1 MEKTITL
8 EEDELTTIRVLINI
22 KIEDVKFKIDEI
34 NLDIKRAH
42 FEDTVVELT
51 KCKNYWQD
59 ELNRYEELC
68 KKILQQS

>member
-22 KIEDVKFKIDEI
+22 KIEYAKFKIDEI
-34 NLDIKRAH
+34 NLDIKRVH
-42 FEDTVVELT
+42 FAGTVVELT

-59 ELNRYEELC
+59 ELNRYEELR

>member
-22 KIEDVKFKIDEI
+22 KIEDVKFKIDKI

>member
-22 KIEDVKFKIDEI
+22 KIEYAKFKIDEI
-34 NLDIKRAH
+34 NLDIKRVH
-42 FEDTVVELT
+42 FAGTVVELT
-51 KCKNYWQD
+51 TCKNYWQD
-59 ELNRYEELC
+59 ELNRYEELR